1 MTNALGSMGRGEAL
15 NISAMPFEF
24 NPPIHPSLMHVFPV
38 AGLSTSRQVEESLKA
53 IYDEQGHNYTA
64 AQAKENFQNLR
75 LGRIVMSD
83 ESLAFAVKTGV
94 RYGFRFLYNPS
105 TVAGGSGVGTD
116 FIPDQ
121 NNAVMAVLQEG
132 LETITF
138 ELMLNRVPEVMGGAT
153 RNDYHTSIS
162 KKEFDAIRERGTHY
176 DIEYLYRCCNGAH
189 NTKARAN
196 TGDIGIMLPNPVE
209 LFLGPFRSRGALNGI
224 TVQDRMFS
232 QDMVPVLSMVTLSFS
247 RFLSTS
253 SEGIIRDGRGVRA
266 DVRTVPSIRLGS
278 AGGDW
283 VTTFMRGVSV
293 GDLLGSGSSGGSSG
307 VGGGSSEPAPV
318 PGTAKMTGAQVYRL
332 ALDHWNA
339 SDARTMTQIA
349 WGESGWNTKAHNP
362 NRSTGDNSYGLWQ
375 INMIETYGAA
385 RRRQFGIASNDELFD
400 ARTNARAAHSIWK
413 GQGFRAWTIYTSGKY
428 RSAPSW

>member
-38 AGLSTSRQVEESLKA
+38 AGLSTSGQVEESLQA
-53 IYDEQGHNYTA
+53 IYDERAHNYTA
-64 AQAKENFQNLR
+64 AQAKENFLNLR

-94 RYGFRFLYNPS
+94 RYGFRFLYNP
-105 TVAGGSGVGTD
+105 TTMAGGSGVGTD

-121 NNAVMAVLQEG
+121 NNSVTAVLQEG

-138 ELMLNRVPEVMGGAT
+138 ELLLNRVPEVMGGAT

-162 KKEFDAIRERGTHY
+162 KAEFDSIRERGTHY

-189 NTKARAN
+189 NTKARSN

-224 TVQDRMFS
+224 TVSDRMFS
-232 QDMVPVLSMVTLSFS
+232 QDMVPVISYVTISFR

-253 SEGIIRDGRGVRA
+253 SEGIIKDGRGIRA
-266 DVRTVPSIRLGS
+266 DVRTVPSVRLASAPGIS
-278 AGGDW
+278 DWVARFISGLGAGG
-283 VTTFMRGVSV
+283 T
-293 GDLLGSGSSGGSSG
+293 GG
-307 VGGGSSEPAPV
+307 GGGSGGGGAAPSEPAPV
-318 PGTAKMTGAQVYRL
+318 PGTARMTGAQVYRL
-332 ALDHWNA
+332 ALDYWNA
-339 SDARTMTQIA
+339 SDARIMTQIA
-349 WGESGWNTKAHNP
+349 WGESGWNTRAHNP

-375 INMIETYGAA
+375 VNMIETYGAA
-385 RRRQFGIASNDELFD
+385 RRKQFGIASNEELFD
-400 ARTNARAAHSIWK
+400 ARTNARAAHTIWK
-413 GQGFRAWTIYTSGKY
+413 GQGFRAWTIYSSGRY